1 MSTTK
6 AGGST
11 KLGRDSNSKRLGVKA
26 YGGQT
31 VTAGSII
38 VRQRGSRYGAGSGT
52 RTGKDYT
59 IFAVEDGVVEFG
71 KRIKKNFAGQSRPQT
86 TVMIK
91 AATQTTPKA
100 TVSSKAKV

>member
-11 KLGRDSNSKRLGVKA
+11 KLGRDSNSKRLGIKA

-38 VRQRGSRYGAGSGT
+38 VRQRGSRYGAGTGT

-59 IFAVEDGVVEFG
+59 IFAVQDGIVEFG

-86 TVMIK
+86 TVMINP
-91 AATQTTPKA
+91 ATEPTPKS
-100 TVSSKAKV
+100 TVTAKAKI